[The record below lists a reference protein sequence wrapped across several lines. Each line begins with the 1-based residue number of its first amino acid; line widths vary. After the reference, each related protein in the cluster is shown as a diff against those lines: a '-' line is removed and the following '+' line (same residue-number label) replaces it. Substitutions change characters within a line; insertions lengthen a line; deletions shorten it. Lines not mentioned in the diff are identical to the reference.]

1 MIELTNKLKTVPEK
15 FDGTLAL
22 SFDER
27 QKSRLKTQL
36 ESGEEAW
43 VILVGS
49 SRGGVLRGGDVL
61 KATDGR
67 IVKVVAKAEALM
79 EARASDALILARA
92 AYHLGNRHAHVEVA
106 VNALRFERD
115 HVYAEMLQ
123 GLGLEVQE
131 IVAPFEPEQ
140 GAYAA
145 GHAGHSHSDD
155 AKHAGRIH
163 DKNDGTL
170 QYAAVPITII
180 PDPTQNKQDKKPH
193 VHGPGCGHDH

>member
-1 MIELTNKLKTVPEK
+1 MIELTNKLKANTSTTETI
-15 FDGTLAL
+15 TLA
-22 SFDER
+22 FDER
-27 QKSRLKTQL
+27 QRSRYKSQL
-36 ESGEEAW
+36 DSGEEAW
-43 VILVGS
+43 IILVGS
-49 SRGGVLRGGDVL
+49 ARGGILRSGDVL
-61 KATDGR
+61 KSTDGR
-67 IVKVVAKAEALM
+67 AVKVQAKPEPLM
-79 EARASDALILARA
+79 ETRSDNANLLARA
-92 AYHLGNRHAHVEVA
+92 AYHLGNRHAHVEVTA
-106 VNALRFERD
+106 NTLRFERD

-131 IVAPFEPEQ
+131 VVAPFEPEQ

>member
-1 MIELTNKLKTVPEK
+1 MIELTNKLKTAPEK

-67 IVKVVAKAEALM
+67 IVKVVAKPEALM
-79 EARASDALILARA
+79 EARASDAHALTRA

-106 VNALRFERD
+106 ANVLRFERD

-131 IVAPFEPEQ
+131 VVAPFEPEQ

-180 PDPTQNKQDKKPH
+180 ADPKQDKKPH

>member
-15 FDGTLAL
+15 FDGTIAL

-67 IVKVVAKAEALM
+67 IVKVVAKPEALM
-79 EARASDALILARA
+79 EARASDASALARA
-92 AYHLGNRHAHVEVA
+92 AYHLGNRHVPTEIVT
-106 VNALRFERD
+106 NALRFECD
-115 HVYAEMLQ
+115 PVHAEMLRGM
-123 GLGLEVQE
+123 GLVVQE
-131 IVAPFEPEQ
+131 IVALFEPEPI
-140 GAYAA
+140 ANVAEHT
-145 GHAGHSHSDD
+145 GHTHHKNED
-155 AKHAGRIH
+155 AP
-163 DKNDGTL
+163 

-180 PDPTQNKQDKKPH
+180 ADPTHDKKPH
-193 VHGPGCGHDH
+193 IHGPGCGHNH